1 MIDNLLIKDYRKR
14 PEIDEILNSP
24 VMIERMKKLQIE
36 CPTSES
42 LKIAPKKDKGPKKD
56 QPKLPLPQ
64 PPQ

>member
-24 VMIERMKKLQIE
+24 VMIERMKKFQIE

-42 LKIAPKKDKGPKKD
+42 LKIAPKKGKESKKD
-56 QPKLPLPQ
+56 Q
-64 PPQ
+64 